1 MTSTP
6 DQPRITL
13 VCCGLLGCLVSD
25 EGLIERSYAEAIA
38 TQGVVSGTSAFA
50 RRMAQVHQGRGQ
62 APSDVL
68 RLLFPENEARALAAR
83 LAFDRALGDALHR
96 FEVKPAPGVIEALAR
111 LRGAGRTVCVLSG
124 FPEPILDAVLDETG
138 LRRHI
143 DLALTVA
150 DAPRGF
156 PAPDL
161 VLTAMLRTGADAVS
175 AVAVTDA
182 TSAGVAAG
190 HRAGAGFVA
199 GLLTGPHASAR
210 LKQAGADVVLRGF
223 AALPEALPGR
233 PGGASGR
240 WFGGRCSW
248 PRRLDSGPAS
258 PAAAA
263 SGAWSPGPDRV
274 RGAPVTSGQRAG
286 PDAPAA
292 RRSGGA
298 RQLVSGSRPKY
309 CM

>member
-1 MTSTP
+1 MTSAP

-62 APSDVL
+62 APGDVL
-68 RLLFPENEARALAAR
+68 RLLFPDNEARALAAR
-83 LAFDRALGDALHR
+83 LSFDRALGDALHR

-124 FPEPILDAVLDETG
+124 FPEQILDAVLGETG

-161 VLTAMLRTGADAVS
+161 VLMAMLRTGADAVS

-210 LKQAGADVVLRGF
+210 LKLAGADVVLRSF
-223 AALPEALPGR
+223 AALPEALPVTPAEAPVAGSEAAA
-233 PGGASGR
+233 P
-240 WFGGRCSW
+240 
-248 PRRLDSGPAS
+248 GPAGS
-258 PAAAA
+258 IPGQHRRPQRHQAPDHQGRTG
-263 SGAWSPGPDRV
+263 SGAPPSPPVSVPVQTPRP
-274 RGAPVTSGQRAG
+274 RGAPAE
-286 PDAPAA
+286 P
-292 RRSGGA
+292 
-298 RQLVSGSRPKY
+298 GSL
-309 CM
+309 